1 MLSAIAVVNLFIAF
15 LFFSCVSGK
24 KKKKD
29 LPSTLYVFLARL
41 KVISVITLSSG
52 HIYATVFSQL
62 CCVAVWAQSMDCIWI
77 STVCWFSPVAELDR
91 KQLGKR
97 EGLELLHWWDAE
109 SGIQMCRYQVSID
122 RVLLIVLVYSTFSF
136 VLGLKT
142 LWVFSLFLKGV
153 NQEND
158 DRPQT

>member
-1 MLSAIAVVNLFIAF
+1 MLSAIAVVILFIAF
-15 LFFSCVSGK
+15 LFFSCVSGLKKK

-41 KVISVITLSSG
+41 KVISVITVSSG

-62 CCVAVWAQSMDCIWI
+62 CCVSVWAQSLDCSWI
-77 STVCWFSPVAELDR
+77 SLVCWFFPVAELDR

-109 SGIQMCRYQVSID
+109 SGIQSID

-142 LWVFSLFLKGV
+142 LWFFSLFLNGV
-153 NQEND
+153 IQDND